1 MESKPILP
9 DELNPCSQVR
19 RTSLRIYEKSKTK
32 GHAQSVYL
40 FEENIQGFLNDLE
53 SKLSETGIA
62 FEPWAKYHIDPNAY
76 NIEQVL
82 AYTFVVDA
90 MNFCF
95 WPRNPPGQFEY
106 EHMTKNL
113 AKILDSDPSYFLS
126 ENLAKTTSEW
136 LKKEIFNSLDFALL
150 EERARIVREVGLV
163 ISTEYSGSFVEYL
176 KRAHF
181 DAVFLVRQIA
191 KDFTGFRDE
200 AIYDCEQV
208 FFYKRAQI
216 LVADLYGALD
226 ERNSPKDGQTVPE
239 FTNLEQLTMFA
250 DYRVP

>member
-1 MESKPILP
+1 
-9 DELNPCSQVR
+9 
-19 RTSLRIYEKSKTK
+19 
-32 GHAQSVYL
+32 
-40 FEENIQGFLNDLE
+40 
-53 SKLSETGIA
+53 
-62 FEPWAKYHIDPNAY
+62 
-76 NIEQVL
+76 
-82 AYTFVVDA
+82 
-90 MNFCF
+90 
-95 WPRNPPGQFEY
+95 
-106 EHMTKNL
+106 MTKNL
-113 AKILDSDPSYFLS
+113 AKILDSNPSYFLS
-126 ENLAKTTSEW
+126 ENLAKTTAEW

-200 AIYDCEQV
+200 VIYDGEQV

-226 ERNSPKDGQTVPE
+226 ERKSPKDGHSVPE